1 MTNTEQILDKYAV
14 MMINQ
19 MKKDVSLNHKSS
31 GRLLNSMAY
40 DVLPNKVIIEMNAYG
55 EAIAGNVDTGAP
67 RKRAFIPIKPLV
79 EWVIRKNL
87 TLKGT
92 TAKGKPITAKMARSK
107 KHPSR
112 LSARQQA
119 LGIAIA
125 ISKAA
130 KKRSGKGLYTGG
142 KTDPFIE
149 RALNF
154 TFRTRKFTD
163 EIKDALVKDLEFNFI
178 K

>member
-1 MTNTEQILDKYAV
+1 MNIEQILDKYAI

-19 MKKDVSLNHKSS
+19 MKTDVSTNHKSS

-40 DVLPNKVIIEMNAYG
+40 EVFPDKVLIEMNAYG
-55 EAIAGNVDTGAP
+55 EAIAGNINTGAP

-79 EWVIRKNL
+79 DWVVRKNL
-87 TLKGT
+87 VLKGT
-92 TAKGKPITAKMARSK
+92 TPKGKPITAKMARSK
-107 KHPSR
+107 KPAH

-154 TFRTRKFTD
+154 TFRTKKFKD
-163 EIKDALVKDLEFNFI
+163 DIQDALVKDLEFEFI